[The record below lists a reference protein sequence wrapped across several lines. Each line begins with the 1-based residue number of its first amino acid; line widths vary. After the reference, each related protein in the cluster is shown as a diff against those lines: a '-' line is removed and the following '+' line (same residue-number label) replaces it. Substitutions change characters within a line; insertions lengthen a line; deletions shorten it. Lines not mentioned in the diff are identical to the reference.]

1 MQEIKVTVPD
11 GKRAEW
17 KEINGEQALVLV
29 DVKDN
34 RPVTERIK
42 TFEDAVEELGESNP
56 LVSLYRSFESDL
68 PEKDESD
75 KDVLAFIKL
84 RIVVAALNEGW
95 VPTFEKDEYRWF
107 PWYYIYTKEEV
118 DAMDE
123 DEKRRVVGRA
133 HGNAGPGGGCVY
145 AYAGVDSANSG
156 TSGGARLAFRDRE
169 RAEYAGRQFAE
180 LYVRLFFDAD
190 FEKL

>member
-1 MQEIKVTVPD
+1 M
-11 GKRAEW
+11 
-17 KEINGEQALVLV
+17 VLV

-42 TFEDAVEELGESNP
+42 TFEDAVKELGEDNP

-95 VPTFEKDEYRWF
+95 VPTFEKGEYRWF
-107 PWYYIYTKEEV
+107 PWYYIYTKEEF
-118 DAMDE
+118 DDMDE
-123 DEKRRVVGRA
+123 DDKRRVVGRA
-133 HGNAGPGGGCVY
+133 VNYAGPVGGCVY
-145 AYAGVDSANSG
+145 AGAYDVSSHSHSSN
-156 TSGGARLAFRDRE
+156 GARLAFRDRE

-180 LYVRLFFDAD
+180 LYVRFYYDAD
-190 FEKL
+190 FENL

>member
-42 TFEDAVEELGESNP
+42 TFEDAVKELGEDNP

-95 VPTFEKDEYRWF
+95 VPTFEKGEYRWF
-107 PWYYIYTKEEV
+107 PWYYIYTKEEF
-118 DAMDE
+118 DDMDE
-123 DEKRRVVGRA
+123 DDKRRVVGRA
-133 HGNAGPGGGCVY
+133 YSSAAPYGGCVY
-145 AYAGVDSANSG
+145 AYAYLDSSCSHAHN
-156 TSGGARLAFRDRE
+156 GARLAFRDRE

-180 LYVRLFFDAD
+180 LYVRFYYDAD
-190 FEKL
+190 FENL

>member
-133 HGNAGPGGGCVY
+133 GNYAPPSGGCVC
-145 AYAGVDSANSG
+145 AHASNGSASSS
-156 TSGGARLAFRDRE
+156 TPYGARLAFRDRE

>member
-42 TFEDAVEELGESNP
+42 TFEDAVKELGEDNP

-95 VPTFEKDEYRWF
+95 VPTFEKGEYRWF
-107 PWYYIYTKEEV
+107 PWYYIYTKEEF
-118 DAMDE
+118 DDMDE
-123 DEKRRVVGRA
+123 DDKRRVVGRA
-133 HGNAGPGGGCVY
+133 YSSAAPYGGCVY
-145 AYAGVDSANSG
+145 AYAGVDSSPSS
-156 TSGGARLAFRDRE
+156 TSSGARLAFSGDFANE
-169 RAEYAGRQFAE
+169 SEIDPDAEEEA
-180 LYVRLFFDAD
+180 
-190 FEKL
+190 